1 MTTKRDADAVDPR
14 WVTIAEA
21 AARLGVTDRWVS
33 KLIGQGKLTA
43 KLRRPSST
51 SLRGVTMI
59 PEIEVARMAAE
70 REPVKEIP
78 FASTK
83 IAERKRSKR

>member
-1 MTTKRDADAVDPR
+1 MTTKRDPEAVDPR
-14 WVTIAEA
+14 WVTIREA

-43 KLRRPSST
+43 KLRRPSPT

-59 PEIEVARMAAE
+59 PEIEVARMALE
-70 REPVKEIP
+70 KEPVKEIP
-78 FASTK
+78 FASTAP
-83 IAERKRSKR
+83 AERKRSKR